1 MKTEGWCDECK
12 KLRAQLAE
20 ERRKRETAEEEL
32 FKECE
37 KRDDEAKRF
46 ISLLMLY
53 KSAQKV
59 VSEFNQQLTV
69 PGDDLT
75 QSLFKL
81 RDRLNETEKLVEL
94 WHPKEQEALEKITK
108 MQTAESDRDEA
119 LARVEEFNMECK
131 RLLDSSLGKE
141 FRSEG
146 QKIKSARKNLRR
158 LMSLPTTGAADRLRI
173 EGMEYLYESVL
184 YDDCPK
190 CKKPP
195 ETRDCVYDI
204 IRSRIAKLEK
214 GEKK

>member
-1 MKTEGWCDECK
+1 MRQSLEYW
-12 KLRAQLAE
+12 LRELEPDSDRCIRFTRSDRNDLLAHFESFRDHLAE
-20 ERRKRETAEEEL
+20 SNKG
-32 FKECE
+32 K
-37 KRDDEAKRF
+37 DD
-46 ISLLMLY
+46 
-53 KSAQKV
+53 
-59 VSEFNQQLTV
+59 
-69 PGDDLT
+69 
-75 QSLFKL
+75 
-81 RDRLNETEKLVEL
+81 
-94 WHPKEQEALEKITK
+94 
-108 MQTAESDRDEA
+108 A

-141 FRSEG
+141 FGSEG